1 MLYSINVLLI
11 YGNNPAIS
19 QKCNSSYD
27 TNFTLYNQC
36 LTPLK
41 ISQNKRK
48 TKEMFKLDQTNLSK
62 GIDVKTCGKPQ
73 EKSNSSAPGNNYVI
87 HNNK

>member
-1 MLYSINVLLI
+1 M
-11 YGNNPAIS
+11 GIS
-19 QKCNSSYD
+19 LQFYKSA
-27 TNFTLYNQC
+27 TAPRILTLYNQC

>member
-1 MLYSINVLLI
+1 MPDPIKNL
-11 YGNNPAIS
+11 AK
-19 QKCNSSYD
+19 QK
-27 TNFTLYNQC
+27 
-36 LTPLK
+36 K
-41 ISQNKRK
+41 NKRNVQIGSNK
-48 TKEMFKLDQTNLSK
+48 SSK